1 MLDVAHAVANTA
13 EQTVQEYENLA
24 THVMIVG
31 MTSGKDSTLLGAVFG
46 RKLPICKVY
55 SRNH

>member
-1 MLDVAHAVANTA
+1 
-13 EQTVQEYENLA
+13 VQEYENLA
-24 THVMIVG
+24 THVLIIG
-31 MTSGKDSTLLGAVFG
+31 LTSGKDSTRLGAVFG